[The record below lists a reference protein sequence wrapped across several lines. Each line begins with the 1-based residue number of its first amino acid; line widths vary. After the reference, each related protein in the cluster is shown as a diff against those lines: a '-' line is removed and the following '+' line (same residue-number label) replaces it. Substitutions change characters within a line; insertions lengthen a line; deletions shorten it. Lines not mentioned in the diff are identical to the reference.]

1 MKPQATSYIEISRSA
16 IINNMAFIRSMIG
29 EQVQLSLVV
38 KGNAYGHGIGTY
50 CPLAYE
56 AGARHFSTF
65 DAREAWE
72 LQQSLPAGHEATIM
86 IMGMIEH
93 GDLPWTIEEG
103 IEFFVFEWGRLEA
116 ALAAAKKV
124 GKAAKIHVEVE
135 TGMHRTGFEQHELKR
150 ALDFVNTHAGHLQ
163 LRGVCTHLAGAES
176 IANYKRISDQQKRFK
191 KIKAL
196 VESLCPLPLPAFHM
210 ASSAA
215 TIRYPKTRL
224 DLVRVGIMQ
233 YGFFPT
239 EEIWVHYLSKQ
250 KSYENPLRRVI
261 SWKSRI
267 MDIKEVKTG
276 EFVGYGNSFFTN
288 KPTRIAIVPVGYSA
302 GYSRSLSNRGKV
314 LVEGKRM
321 DVVGTVNMNMIAVD
335 ITTLENARKGQEVVL
350 IGRQGEQEI
359 TVASFGNYSQL
370 LNYELLV
377 RLPHSIPR
385 RVVD

>member
-1 MKPQATSYIEISRSA
+1 MMPEATSYIEISRSA
-16 IINNMAFIRSMIG
+16 IANNMAFIRNMIG

-38 KGNAYGHGIGTY
+38 KGNAYGHGIETY

-65 DAREAWE
+65 DAREAWQV
-72 LQQSLPAGHEATIM
+72 QQSLPAGHQAVIM

-93 GDLPWTIEEG
+93 HDLPWAVEEG

-116 ALAAAKKV
+116 ALAAAKKT
-124 GKAAKIHVEVE
+124 GRAAKIHVEVE
-135 TGMHRTGFEQHELKR
+135 TGMHRTGFEQEELKR
-150 ALDFVNTHAGHLQ
+150 VFRFIKAHAVYLH

-176 IANYKRISDQQKRFK
+176 IANYKRITDQQKRFK
-191 KIKAL
+191 KIKAW
-196 VESLCPLPLPAFHM
+196 VESLGFSPSPAFHM

-215 TIRYPKTRL
+215 TIRYPRTRL
-224 DLVRVGIMQ
+224 DMVRVGIMQ

-250 KSYENPLRRVI
+250 KSYENPLQRVI
-261 SWKSRI
+261 SWKSRV
-267 MDIKEVKTG
+267 MDIKDVKTG
-276 EFVGYGNSFFTN
+276 EFIGYGNSFFTN
-288 KPTRIAIVPVGYSA
+288 KPTRIAIVPVGYGY

-314 LVEGKRM
+314 LIGQTRLN
-321 DVVGTVNMNMIAVD
+321 VVGTVNMNMIAVD
-335 ITTLENARKGQEVVL
+335 VTPLDKVQKGQEVVL
-350 IGRQGEQEI
+350 IGKQGTQEI
-359 TVASFGNYSQL
+359 TVASLGDYSRL